1 MKRTIKIAAAAFIA
15 AMGILVA
22 YNATNDTEMND
33 LQNENLE
40 ALAGSINPDCPDGC
54 VEGSG
59 GCRCY
64 IDYDDL
70 KSGTWRKVRTQKTNF

>member
-40 ALAGSINPDCPDGC
+40 ALAGNINPDCPDGC
-54 VEGSG
+54 VKGEGK
-59 GCRCY
+59 CTCY
-64 IDYDDL
+64 GEHEGL
-70 KSGTWRKVRTQKTNF
+70 VHGTWKKVIKQKTNF

>member
-1 MKRTIKIAAAAFIA
+1 KRTIKIAAVAFIA

-40 ALAGSINPDCPDGC
+40 ALAGKFKQRVEKQEPTSRPHMPSKEEGDNCVGRDGDCF
-54 VEGSG
+54 E
-59 GCRCY
+59 
-64 IDYDDL
+64 
-70 KSGTWRKVRTQKTNF
+70 